1 MTQEN
6 IECKGRGKSLAIS
19 LRVPLEE
26 AKQSREAKRKQKQSM
41 MVHFYV
47 FQMFSKVLRN
57 SYKDAYNTITK

>member
-6 IECKGRGKSLAIS
+6 IEGKGRGKSLAIS

-26 AKQSREAKRKQKQSM
+26 AKQSREAKGKQKQSM